1 VFENE
6 KIGFTLASQADEGLV
21 VILDDADDFLSVFQL
36 DSNRRGT
43 LDQLLEVLCLFKG
56 LFRRARGFS

>member
-6 KIGFTLASQADEGLV
+6 KIGFTLAGQADEGLV
-21 VILDDADDFLSVFQL
+21 VILDDAHDFLPVFQL
-36 DSNRRGT
+36 DSNRRRT
-43 LDQLLEVLCLFKG
+43 LDQLFEVLCLFKG